1 MAPGNPPYGKPT
13 ALDGAMFFNSFT
25 GEMRAGGREAALIAH
40 VRRQDQLVK
49 PDQTD
54 QEVLQRIHE
63 VPEQD
68 LAGIAQRDTLRL
80 FQLLVLQ

>member
-1 MAPGNPPYGKPT
+1 MAPENPPNGKPT
-13 ALDGAMFFNSFT
+13 ALDGAMFFHRFA
-25 GEMRAGGREAALIAH
+25 GEMRTGGREAALIAH

-63 VPEQD
+63 VPE
-68 LAGIAQRDTLRL
+68 
-80 FQLLVLQ
+80 